1 MTTTTFNSTKDF
13 DFEEQLNEQIHLHL
27 KARTGRK
34 CLTIIDGLTFD
45 TEADSKKF
53 LKLAQ
58 TKFATSGCKKQMVE
72 YNATTAV
79 YCFSGDRRYDFVE
92 LIKAE
97 YNKPD
102 SVFKVHG

>member
-1 MTTTTFNSTKDF
+1 MTFNASKDF
-13 DFEEQLNEQIHLHL
+13 DFQEQLNEKIHLHL

-45 TEADSKKF
+45 TDAESKKF

-58 TKFATSGCKKQMVE
+58 TKFATNGCKKQMVE
-72 YNATTAV
+72 YNATTDV

-92 LIKAE
+92 LIKKE
-97 YNKPD
+97 YGKTD
-102 SVFKVHG
+102 DVFNVHG